1 MNELNLY
8 KSNRGEESQLVDWTK
23 AAGSLTSGIAT
34 AAGMRELRR
43 AENEQFK
50 KSAEEVV
57 GKEVDLSNQSMDKLL
72 MNASFSG
79 RDKIV
84 QLNNDMRNG
93 RISRAQYKAAM
104 ADISTNWK
112 NTADYIS
119 NIDKRYSEALE
130 RQETDKASEIEIGII
145 EYFGQLNDIGNKAIT
160 FDDNGS
166 ISLSILDDKGKPTG
180 AYQNINSLNN
190 LMNSRFDKVDLV
202 GMVTAGTEKFPD
214 WKNRT
219 VTDIRMSPTFTQ
231 NKNKLVNTILADPR
245 STASILVDYGNFG
258 YYFVD
263 KDGSNKQ
270 KALEKLQ
277 QNNPSATE
285 ADLILMEQN
294 EDGRMNAKLTPEQL
308 KAAQKLVD
316 AEIEQRFR
324 REVDFAPGYGSGGL
338 SGLSANQE
346 AVLANKNT
354 QAEDMWQLTYDSI
367 SLPRG
372 LKRSQMS
379 GKLTAS
385 TGGKIIFTPNP
396 SGNGYLASL
405 PNGSDLVDE
414 SSPLVNSEDIFKM
427 IGEVVGNDLMNRDY
441 FKVRYANYNPK
452 KSKKKGAPSPKG
464 SANNFLNWATEGSTV
479 DYSSFN

>member
-1 MNELNLY
+1 MAQNELNLY

-263 KDGSNKQ
+263 KDGNNKQ

-324 REVDFAPGYGSGGL
+324 REVDFAPGYGSGGS
-338 SGLSANQE
+338 SGLSASQQLGVQQQE
-346 AVLANKNT
+346 ERDTSLWRT
-354 QAEDMWQLTYDSI
+354 TYDAFNAPN
-367 SLPRG
+367 LDRD
-372 LKRSQMS
+372 LAANN
-379 GKLTAS
+379 LTAAS
-385 TGGKIIFTPNP
+385 GGTIIFSKNP
-396 SGNGYLASL
+396 KGNGYIAMKA
-405 PNGSDLVDE
+405 NGEEIFTEANPMKHPKQAWTMIGQETEGGKTTKTDVNWE
-414 SSPLVNSEDIFKM
+414 QRHNRFKNVNSKT
-427 IGEVVGNDLMNRDY
+427 
-441 FKVRYANYNPK
+441 PK
-452 KSKKKGAPSPKG
+452 AKQGAKPKIP
-464 SANNFLNWATEGSTV
+464 
-479 DYSSFN
+479 Y

>member
-1 MNELNLY
+1 MAQNELNLY
-8 KSNRGEESQLVDWTK
+8 KSNRGEEGQLVDWTK
-23 AAGSLTSGIAT
+23 AAESLTSGIAT

-324 REVDFAPGYGSGGL
+324 REVDFAPGYGSGVTAAAKANASAGQRQETAKNGYISTL
-338 SGLSANQE
+338 KAFGWSPSEFIGSNKITYNRGSDGKILNDFSGLNRSYEYRKNSKGYIEVSKIGETEPFFTAKSPAELQNFAYGTEDE
-346 AVLANKNT
+346 AEAKDLANEARALFGVTKRGKPAINKGKTKGNT
-354 QAEDMWQLTYDSI
+354 NT
-367 SLPRG
+367 
-372 LKRSQMS
+372 
-379 GKLTAS
+379 TV
-385 TGGKIIFTPNP
+385 TGGNT
-396 SGNGYLASL
+396 
-405 PNGSDLVDE
+405 
-414 SSPLVNSEDIFKM
+414 
-427 IGEVVGNDLMNRDY
+427 R
-441 FKVRYANYNPK
+441 
-452 KSKKKGAPSPKG
+452 
-464 SANNFLNWATEGSTV
+464 
-479 DYSSFN
+479 